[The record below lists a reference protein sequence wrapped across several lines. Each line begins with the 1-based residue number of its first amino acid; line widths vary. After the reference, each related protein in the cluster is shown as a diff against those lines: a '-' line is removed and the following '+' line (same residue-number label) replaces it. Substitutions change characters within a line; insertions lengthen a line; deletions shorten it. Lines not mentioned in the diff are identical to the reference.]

1 MSFEVKKSTQFKINE
16 LVIVTKAGS
25 IDISN
30 IYEEINIFD
39 SMFVPVMSGNIMIK
53 DSVGLSGKLL
63 FDGSETLLIDIVKSE
78 KSDIAAF
85 KKAFRIY
92 KQSDRKNDGLNNEVY
107 ILHFASDEFMYS
119 KQQKVNQSYDGLYSD
134 IVQKILVNYLKVS
147 QNQLG
152 GLYEKTYGIKKIV
165 IPNLSPL
172 DAIEWCAKRAVD
184 RNQSPNFVF
193 FQNLT
198 GFNFVSLSTLL
209 TQPDILDVKFET
221 KNQSNG
227 NAISEISSARAFE
240 VVNQQDAIKKI
251 IQGVD
256 AGQFIGFDPI
266 TKTTAKKNVSF
277 GDVFNSMK
285 HGNDNPN
292 FSINQNRGGVEN
304 QSAFDSKKTVSIF
317 SASQQ
322 LSNYIKKVDPTLAST
337 LDNIESYL
345 FQRAAIISNLM
356 SKRVKVSM
364 PGNFQLTSGFNVNII
379 APEFAKKVKGEDNND
394 PSLSGKY
401 VIIASRQ
408 IIGYE
413 KHETVIEVATT
424 STNNEFIPVSNPQ
437 QTQELLNY

>member
-1 MSFEVKKSTQFKINE
+1 MSFELKKSTQFKINE

-134 IVQKILVNYLKVS
+134 IIQKILVNYLKVS

-184 RNQSPNFVF
+184 KNQSPNFMF

-209 TQPDILDVKFET
+209 TQPDILDVKFEP

-227 NAISEISSARAFE
+227 NAINEISSARAFE

-322 LSNYIKKVDPTLAST
+322 LSKYIKKVDPTLASK

-356 SKRVKVSM
+356 TKRVKVSM
-364 PGNFQLTSGFNVNII
+364 PGNFQLTSGFNVNVV
-379 APEFAKKVKGEDNND
+379 APEFAKKTKGEDNKD

>member
-1 MSFEVKKSTQFKINE
+1 MSFELKKSTQFKINE

-134 IVQKILVNYLKVS
+134 IIQKILVNYLKVS

-184 RNQSPNFVF
+184 KNQSPNFMF

-209 TQPDILDVKFET
+209 TQPDILDVKFEP

-227 NAISEISSARAFE
+227 NAINEISSARAFE

-322 LSNYIKKVDPTLAST
+322 LSKYIKKVDPTLASK

-356 SKRVKVSM
+356 TKRVKVSM
-364 PGNFQLTSGFNVNII
+364 PGNFQLTSGFNVNVV
-379 APEFAKKVKGEDNND
+379 APEFAKKTKGEDNND